1 MTDSAAKPTMLP
13 VPASFGHN
21 AMGIAPHVRF
31 RTVSEGDTHR
41 LCIDR
46 NKTRV
51 AVVFAFIMLIG
62 LFAAMALFG
71 RFFAQ
76 AHPLGLWVFV
86 ALAAIITPIWLFAF
100 LPPMLAAR
108 RLAKSTPVWC
118 ELKGPTCVHIA
129 GEPIN
134 QPVAC
139 VLCVL
144 IRRRNSYISQWQLQ
158 LESGEY
164 RLLYQSDANLFG
176 IDAIDAWARATGLPK
191 RSVEID
197 SR

>member
-13 VPASFGHN
+13 VPASFGHS
-21 AMGIAPHVRF
+21 ALGIAPHLRF
-31 RTVSEGDTHR
+31 RSVSEGDTHR

-46 NKTRV
+46 IKTRV
-51 AVVFAFIMLIG
+51 AVVFAVIVLIG

-71 RFFAQ
+71 RFFTQ
-76 AHPLGLWVFV
+76 AHPLGLWAFV

-118 ELKGPTCVHIA
+118 ELKGTTCVHIA
-129 GEPIN
+129 GEPVN

-139 VLCVL
+139 VLHVV
-144 IRRRNSYISQWQLQ
+144 IRRSAKMYMSQWQLQ

-164 RLLYQSDANLFG
+164 RLLHQAHTHLFG
-176 IDAIDAWARATGLPK
+176 IDAIDTWARAAGLPK

-197 SR
+197 